1 MRHRLLLFVVSCVLG
16 GLGGVLGSIVG
27 NAAGKTGLFVG
38 GIAGGLLAASSSGL
52 VARWRGWIPPHR
64 ALRTGVCAA
73 IGFLAAALIATRCL
87 QERPDDPL
95 QAARRLDTTT
105 FFGAFSLDPITGLQ
119 RGHRLSVIQWRGTK
133 PQPLAV
139 EP

>member
-1 MRHRLLLFVVSCVLG
+1 
-16 GLGGVLGSIVG
+16 
-27 NAAGKTGLFVG
+27 
-38 GIAGGLLAASSSGL
+38 
-52 VARWRGWIPPHR
+52 
-64 ALRTGVCAA
+64 
-73 IGFLAAALIATRCL
+73 LIATRCL

-95 QAARRLDTTT
+95 HAARRLDTTT